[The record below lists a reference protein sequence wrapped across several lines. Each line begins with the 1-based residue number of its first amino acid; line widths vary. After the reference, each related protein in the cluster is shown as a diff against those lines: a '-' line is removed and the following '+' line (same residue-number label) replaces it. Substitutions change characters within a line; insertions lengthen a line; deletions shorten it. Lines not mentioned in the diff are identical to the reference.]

1 MRSTIKWRKI
11 RDKIKF
17 CSRLRKKELPMLE
30 VAIML
35 EGQNGLT
42 WPRWQK
48 IVRLVEE
55 LGFVG
60 LYRSDHF
67 TNMNPPD
74 KESLELWVSLT
85 WLACNT
91 SRIEFGPLVT
101 PFSFRH
107 PALTARMASAVDDLS
122 NGRLTLGLGA
132 GWQERE
138 HQLFGFDLLDVSSR
152 FDRLDEGLQVV
163 TQLLKKDSP
172 VSFSGKY
179 FNLRDAVIL
188 PRPQRSNGPRIL
200 VGGNGKIRTPG
211 FVAQYADEWNAIFLT
226 PEKFKELNA
235 NLDHRLEKED
245 RDPKSVRRSM
255 MTGCIFASS
264 DSELQHKLET
274 RGRTLDQLH
283 QQGIV
288 AGTSSAVKDQLR
300 ALELSGLQRIMLQWL
315 DLDDLAGLELL
326 AKAVL

>member
-1 MRSTIKWRKI
+1 
-11 RDKIKF
+11 
-17 CSRLRKKELPMLE
+17 MLE

-48 IVRLVEE
+48 LVHLVEE

-67 TNMNPPD
+67 TNMNSPD

-107 PALTARMASAVDDLS
+107 PSLTARMASAVDDLS

-138 HQLFGFDLLDVSSR
+138 HDLFGFDLLDISAR
-152 FDRLDEGLQVV
+152 FDRLEEGLQVV
-163 TQLLKKDSP
+163 TQLLKNDLP

-179 FNLRDAVIL
+179 FNLREATML
-188 PRPQRSNGPRIL
+188 PRPQRSGGPRIL
-200 VGGNGKIRTPG
+200 IGGIGQNRTPNL
-211 FVAQYADEWNAIFLT
+211 VARYADDWNAIFLT
-226 PEKFKELNA
+226 PEKFKRLNA
-235 NLDHRLEKED
+235 NLDLALKKEN
-245 RDPKSVRRSM
+245 REPKSVRRSM
-255 MTGCIFASS
+255 MTGCVFAAT
-264 DSELQHKLET
+264 DSGLQQKLDA
-274 RGRTLDQLH
+274 RGKTLEQLH

-288 AGTSSAVKDQLR
+288 AGSPSAVKEQLHK
-300 ALELSGLQRIMLQWL
+300 LESSGVQRIMLQWL
-315 DLDDLAGLELL
+315 DLDDLAGLEAL
-326 AKAVL
+326 AKVVF